1 MKEKIKNDDQN
12 RPIELTWVDDEG
24 NPTENQYGVACMKSS
39 YLDDSGI
46 SRYESCYDQSGN
58 PIEDKLG
65 VAMILRL
72 WNPDNKVMKET
83 YHDLAGDLVE
93 ILYGFCEVR
102 YYLDE
107 QLQLHSAYCYNRE
120 GQVLDCCFRME
131 TGFFRS

>member
-46 SRYESCYDQSGN
+46 SREERCYDLSGN

-65 VAMILRL
+65 VAMIRRI
-72 WNPDNKVMKET
+72 WDPIRRVETET
-83 YHDLAGDLVE
+83 YHDLAGNLVE

-102 YYLDE
+102 YHHEEND
-107 QLQLHSAYCYNRE
+107 QLHSVYCYDRE
-120 GQVLDCCFRME
+120 GQLVE
-131 TGFFRS
+131 EPVGS